1 MGSRAL
7 DSAFVLRQRLQR
19 ALGAMI
25 LVYALG
31 SLGFYLLGGGRW
43 AFGDCL
49 YMTIVSL
56 TTVGYAEILPGLQ
69 EAPYGRLFTGTLL
82 VTGVAV
88 TLYAVSVLTTFLVE
102 GAFLDLRQ
110 RRIMRK
116 RIDRLSEHVI
126 VCGAGRT
133 GSHIASELAAA
144 LWPYVVI
151 DSEADA
157 IERLADD
164 LDDELSYI
172 VGDATDDS
180 VLLSAGIERAHG
192 VIAALSADKDNLY
205 VVVTTRQINPQTR
218 IVAKAVDPRAVQKLE
233 AAGANR
239 VVSVNAIGGHRM
251 ASEMIRPHVVEF
263 IETMIRDKDRNL
275 RLEEVT
281 IPDAS
286 PLVGAR
292 LADTDIRKVSKL
304 LVVAAGDADNYT
316 YSPGPDFVLRP
327 GMKLIVLGET
337 DSVHRL
343 RQSPTFRS

>member
-1 MGSRAL
+1 
-7 DSAFVLRQRLQR
+7 
-19 ALGAMI
+19 
-25 LVYALG
+25 
-31 SLGFYLLGGGRW
+31 
-43 AFGDCL
+43 
-49 YMTIVSL
+49 
-56 TTVGYAEILPGLQ
+56 
-69 EAPYGRLFTGTLL
+69 LL